1 MNGNPADLKWEGL
14 RIFSCI
20 IESLK
25 IWLEFHSLHEVKTK
39 DHISKCTS
47 FHAALYPQS
56 SINKSASESLTNPFS
71 KIKETAHLGS
81 KIFLM

>member
-1 MNGNPADLKWEGL
+1 MNSNPADFKWEGL

-20 IESLK
+20 IKSLK

-47 FHAALYPQS
+47 LHAGLYSQS
-56 SINKSASESLTNPFS
+56 SINKSTLENLTNP
-71 KIKETAHLGS
+71 L
-81 KIFLM
+81 L